1 MAESGKCP
9 PLLGFTYEKVYPFH
23 GYKGSSKH
31 LMDGTI
37 THKDV
42 VVEDCPNDFD
52 NLYRHYG
59 NAFYIIIG
67 IEPSNR
73 GDYVF

>member
-1 MAESGKCP
+1 
-9 PLLGFTYEKVYPFH
+9 
-23 GYKGSSKH
+23 
-31 LMDGTI
+31 MDGTI